1 MTVSISLVDIVYI
14 VVTIILAIKMSEL
27 IQIIKDERKEN
38 KEKES
43 EAKVERVTRRD
54 INGDYGF
61 RNPLY
66 STNSKGLYRA
76 IKPNAGEVQESNVGD
91 EDDEI

>member
-1 MTVSISLVDIVYI
+1 MTVSISLIDIVYI
-14 VVTIILAIKMSEL
+14 VVTIILAIKISEL
-27 IQIIKDERKEN
+27 IQIIKEDKKEN
-38 KEKES
+38 KEKEA

-66 STNSKGLYRA
+66 SSNSKGLYRTV
-76 IKPNAGEVQESNVGD
+76 KPNAIDVQESNVGD